1 MNSPSTPVQAIAAGP
16 LDLRARDALLQ
27 AIRDDQ
33 FPGGRLPPEEQLAE
47 LLGISRGTLRSAL
60 QSLSAD
66 GVISRRRRHGTIIN
80 RHVLQSTMPL
90 NRLVP
95 FTQLIEQSGWDAT
108 SDPQEVRTAAATP
121 EQAAALGISD
131 GEPVAIARR
140 LLRADGQPVITV
152 TDIVA
157 VSRLTVPAN
166 EIRGADTTFD
176 FLTRNASTEVDYA
189 ITELIPRVAT
199 AAQPKG
205 LGLTRGTPFIE
216 LRETHFDLSQAR
228 VALSVV
234 CVVDRL
240 VRLAILRRGH

>member
-1 MNSPSTPVQAIAAGP
+1 MNSPSTPVQALAAGP

-27 AIRDDQ
+27 AIRDDK
-33 FPGGRLPPEEQLAE
+33 FPDGRLPPEEQLAE

-66 GVISRRRRHGTIIN
+66 GVISRRRRSSTVIN
-80 RHVLQSTMPL
+80 HHVLQSTMPL

-95 FTQLIEQSGWDAT
+95 FTQLIEQSGWGAT

-176 FLTRNASTEVDYA
+176 
-189 ITELIPRVAT
+189 
-199 AAQPKG
+199 
-205 LGLTRGTPFIE
+205 LG
-216 LRETHFDLSQAR
+216 QAR

-240 VRLAILRRGH
+240 GRLAILRRGH